1 MADAPRTLKEG
12 EHYVRW
18 LLEVRKE
25 GPLTDIG
32 RWQVYSL
39 EAYALR
45 VRADP
50 EFIRR
55 TQPLFANFLAG
66 LTSPDE
72 MQRKRFDDLAV
83 VLGERMLDDVRVLL
97 PLKRASKGS
106 ASGPW
111 KPLVF
116 SKCSSKRQ
124 PCSAE

>member
-1 MADAPRTLKEG
+1 MADAPRTLKEW

-66 LTSPDE
+66 LTSPDAE
-72 MQRKRFDDLAV
+72 ETLRRPC
-83 VLGERMLDDVRVLL
+83 R
-97 PLKRASKGS
+97 RA
-106 ASGPW
+106 W
-111 KPLVF
+111 
-116 SKCSSKRQ
+116 
-124 PCSAE
+124 

>member
-1 MADAPRTLKEG
+1 M
-12 EHYVRW
+12 
-18 LLEVRKE
+18 RKE

>member
-1 MADAPRTLKEG
+1 M
-12 EHYVRW
+12 
-18 LLEVRKE
+18 RKE

-83 VLGERMLDDVRVLL
+83 VLGERVLDDVRVLL
-97 PLKRASKGS
+97 PLKRASEGLGIGTV
-106 ASGPW
+106 ASGLFGNAARSGNPAL
-111 KPLVF
+111 PNSPV
-116 SKCSSKRQ
+116 
-124 PCSAE
+124 AGAG

>member
-1 MADAPRTLKEG
+1 MA
-12 EHYVRW
+12 
-18 LLEVRKE
+18 
-25 GPLTDIG
+25 DIG

-55 TQPLFANFLAG
+55 TQPLFANFLGG

-83 VLGERMLDDVRVLL
+83 VLGEQTLDDVRVLL
-97 PLKRASKGS
+97 PLKRRLEGLGIGTVE
-106 ASGPW
+106 ASGLFEMQLEAATLLCRIVRWPAQADYRVEH
-111 KPLVF
+111 VF
-116 SKCSSKRQ
+116 LAGR
-124 PCSAE
+124 AALLA